1 MRRLQSSPKFKFFE
15 FTVLTAMFL
24 LNSTFLQAV
33 LADEG
38 SGAASDKSMGAS
50 AATSSGSEA
59 PAADAPT
66 MTAPA
71 PGDSSGVSEPASS
84 SSSSST
90 PAAAETPAPTPAE
103 TPTTAPAPTE
113 VPSLAPAQSPTLAPE
128 QPASTLVPSPS
139 DLVTQTPQM
148 AIDPVLASSYSNR
161 LGKMEEIAFG
171 ASYAEHELN
180 DRIDHLEEELFKS
193 KISGPPDV
201 RIMKLELRVFGQS
214 AFTGGSQAP
223 RGAGYFPFAPGPAA
237 TTPIVPPTQ
246 IASAGGP
253 GVTAPPYSGGNAPP
267 VIIPGVPSNQPPV
280 NQPVQAPQT
289 PQYQPQSQQPYQ
301 SYSPA
306 QQPVTP
312 KPPVN
317 TAPPYAVPPYQG
329 TPYSGNGY
337 YSNQSYGSQRPPAN
351 NGSYGYANP
360 YGNQNY
366 QQSPSSY
373 LPPQSNPYQYGAGT
387 QPYSGQGY
395 QQYQPYRQP
404 PLQQPSMPQQPYIQ
418 PYQQYPPAQYPP
430 PSTPTLI
437 PPEVTPVP
445 VQTPSSK
452 NSAACE
458 KVANSIPQSA
468 KDGDYFANIRHL
480 VGGTTMHW
488 QTFPV
493 IVRLPKDSPD
503 SWRRA
508 LEGDLKKWGQYVPLS
523 IAKADEKAKVD
534 VQFVNKLPAKIL
546 GVTRID
552 GSADDLKV
560 TVFVLRPTFYPSEI
574 PENVL
579 QHVFAHE
586 LGHALGLLGHSTNSA
601 DVMYIHDDK
610 QDKAGKSARVEA
622 LSAGDKVKPQFGS
635 DKPSGRDLNT
645 LKKLYMS
652 APLPSG
658 FKLEQPLEYSTT
670 ILDI

>member
-1 MRRLQSSPKFKFFE
+1 LKFRDKKVRRLQSSPKFKFFE
-15 FTVLTAMFL
+15 FTILAAMFL
-24 LNSTFLQAV
+24 LNSTCLQAV
-33 LADEG
+33 LADEEN
-38 SGAASDKSMGAS
+38 AEARDQSMGAP
-50 AATSSGSEA
+50 APSSSEA
-59 PAADAPT
+59 RAADVPT
-66 MTAPA
+66 MAAPV
-71 PGDSSGVSEPASS
+71 PGDRGGASEPASS
-84 SSSSST
+84 ST
-90 PAAAETPAPTPAE
+90 PASAETPGPTPAE
-103 TPTTAPAPTE
+103 TPTTAPVPTE
-113 VPSLAPAQSPTLAPE
+113 VPSLAPAQSPTLAPG
-128 QPASTLVPSPS
+128 QPASAPVPPPPDLVP
-139 DLVTQTPQM
+139 QTPQM

-193 KISGPPDV
+193 KTSGSPDV
-201 RIMKLELRVFGQS
+201 RITKLELRVFGQS

-223 RGAGYFPFAPGPAA
+223 IGAGYLPFASGPAA
-237 TTPIVPPTQ
+237 TTPTMPTTP
-246 IASAGGP
+246 IASASRP
-253 GVTAPPYSGGNAPP
+253 GVTWPPYSGGNAPP
-267 VIIPGVPSNQPPV
+267 VIIPGVPFNQPPSS
-280 NQPVQAPQT
+280 QPVLAPQT
-289 PQYQPQSQQPYQ
+289 PQYQQPT
-301 SYSPA
+301 
-306 QQPVTP
+306 QQPVAP
-312 KPPVN
+312 KPTVN
-317 TAPPYAVPPYQG
+317 TAPPYAVQSYQG

-337 YSNQSYGSQRPPAN
+337 YPNQSYGSQGPPAN

-366 QQSPSSY
+366 QQRPSSY

-404 PLQQPSMPQQPYIQ
+404 PIQQPSMPQQPYTQ
-418 PYQQYPPAQYPP
+418 PYQQYPSSQYPPAQYPS
-430 PSTPTLI
+430 PSTQTLI

-452 NSAACE
+452 NSATCE

-468 KDGDYFANIRHL
+468 KDGDYFANIRHFA
-480 VGGTTMHW
+480 GSTTMHW

-493 IVRLPKDSPD
+493 IVHLPKDSPD

-508 LEGDLKKWGQYVPLS
+508 LEGDLKKWGQYLPLS

-552 GSADDLKV
+552 GCADDLKV

-610 QDKAGKSARVEA
+610 QDKSGKSAKVEA
-622 LSAGDKVKPQFGS
+622 PSAGDKVKPQFGS
-635 DKPSGRDLNT
+635 DKLSGRDLNT

-658 FKLEQPLEYSTT
+658 FRLEQPLEYSTT
-670 ILDI
+670 IFDI